1 MLQGICSKIDQKD
14 IRNRLKRAGKER
26 YDAVQITQAKK
37 NLKIEWHGRR
47 GQKVLKMDAKD
58 DFLLSFLINHGT
70 HSFIKIGCSLSCIS
84 LRQ

>member
-1 MLQGICSKIDQKD
+1 VLQGICSKID

-37 NLKIEWHGRR
+37 ENLQIEWHGRR
-47 GQKVLKMDAKD
+47 GQKVLKMDAKY
-58 DFLLSFLINHGT
+58 DFLPCFLINHGT
-70 HSFIKIGCSLSCIS
+70 HSFIKTGCSLSCIS